1 MAVPYV
7 FVAGTTIEPDQVNDN
22 FDYVLN
28 EAGGGLL
35 VDGTNSMLAS
45 LKLFAGTLALPG
57 LTFDGDTNTGIYRS
71 GADTFV
77 FVAGGAAVATVSSGT
92 FTVNGAVALST
103 PVPVASGGTGATT
116 APLAATALGLGTGDS
131 PRFTAVNI
139 GAATDT
145 TLARASAGVLS
156 VEGVNILTTATGQ
169 GLDATL
175 TALAAYNTAGLIT
188 QTAADTFT
196 GRTITGTANQVTV
209 TNGNGVSGNPTLS
222 LPTSLSIT
230 TAGAFTT
237 GTIELGAAADT
248 TISRVSAGVIAV
260 EGSTVLTAG
269 AVWTLIASGSL
280 PAANLVEFTGITA
293 RMLLLKVTGASS
305 ATASRYLRLQFSIDN
320 GSSYLTSVVGF
331 YVAAGTAADAPTT
344 SNVFP
349 TSTNEAA
356 SATHSAAVQ
365 ITTQGGLASGWF
377 DSDNAAN
384 RVFQAYS
391 GSTSKVDAIRLIWNN
406 TGNFDAGT
414 YELYGI

>member
-35 VDGTNSMLAS
+35 VDGTNEMQAS

-77 FVAGGAAVATVSSGT
+77 FVANGAAVATVSSGT
-92 FTVNGAVALST
+92 FTINGSVALST

-116 APLAATALGLGTGDS
+116 APAAATALGLGTGDS
-131 PRFTAVNI
+131 PQFTAVNI

-145 TLARASAGVLS
+145 TLARVSAGVLS

-196 GRTITGTANQVTV
+196 GRTITGTASQITV

-222 LPTSLSIT
+222 LPTTMSIT

-237 GTIELGAAADT
+237 GTIELGAASDT
-248 TISRVSAGVIAV
+248 TLSRVSAGVIAV
-260 EGSTVLTAG
+260 EGATILTTAAIGVTAAPIPSTSA
-269 AVWTLIASGSL
+269 L
-280 PAANLVEFTGITA
+280 PVGFCGIMEYTN
-293 RMLLLKVTGASS
+293 TSS
-305 ATASRYLRLQFSIDN
+305 VAN
-320 GSSYLTSVVGF
+320 GSTTGGANIKTPTWSDSTFQVGNG
-331 YVAAGTAADAPTT
+331 AAQSGTWKNVSGVTQDA
-344 SNVFP
+344 
-349 TSTNEAA
+349 STGDYNLGYWLR
-356 SATHSAAVQ
+356 TV
-365 ITTQGGLASGWF
+365 
-377 DSDNAAN
+377 
-384 RVFQAYS
+384 
-391 GSTSKVDAIRLIWNN
+391 
-406 TGNFDAGT
+406 
-414 YELYGI
+414 

>member
-92 FTVNGAVALST
+92 FTINGSVALST

-131 PRFTAVNI
+131 PQFTAVNI

-196 GRTITGTANQVTV
+196 GRTITGTASQITV

-222 LPTSLSIT
+222 LPTTVAIT
-230 TAGAFTT
+230 TS
-237 GTIELGAAADT
+237 IELGATDT
-248 TISRVSAGVIAV
+248 TITRASAGVIAV
-260 EGSTVLTAG
+260 EGSNVLMASNIGSTVLAVGAAQLPVGYSGFMEYTSTSNLTNLSSTAG
-269 AVWTLIASGSL
+269 TNVKTVVAHGSGFTLG
-280 PAANLVEFTGITA
+280 
-293 RMLLLKVTGASS
+293 
-305 ATASRYLRLQFSIDN
+305 
-320 GSSYLTSVVGF
+320 
-331 YVAAGTAADAPTT
+331 AGTTQT
-344 SNVFP
+344 G
-349 TSTNEAA
+349 TWINE
-356 SATHSAAVQ
+356 
-365 ITTQGGLASGWF
+365 
-377 DSDNAAN
+377 
-384 RVFQAYS
+384 S
-391 GSTSKVDAIRLIWNN
+391 GSTLD
-406 TGNFDAGT
+406 GNGAEQFGQMRRTA
-414 YELYGI
+414 

>member
-1 MAVPYV
+1 MT
-7 FVAGTTIEPDQVNDN
+7 GTRTPASIDQ
-22 FDYVLN
+22 
-28 EAGGGLL
+28 AR
-35 VDGTNSMLAS
+35 TRSSSWLA
-45 LKLFAGTLALPG
+45 ALRWRPSRQA
-57 LTFDGDTNTGIYRS
+57 RS
-71 GADTFV
+71 
-77 FVAGGAAVATVSSGT
+77 
-92 FTVNGAVALST
+92 
-103 PVPVASGGTGATT
+103 PATT

-131 PRFTAVNI
+131 PQFTAVNI

-169 GLDATL
+169 GIDATL
-175 TALAAYNTAGLIT
+175 TALAAYNTNGILT

-196 GRTITGTANQVTV
+196 GRTVTGTANQVTV

-230 TAGAFTT
+230 TSGAFTT

-280 PAANLVEFTGITA
+280 PAANLLEFTSITA
-293 RMLLLKVTGASS
+293 RLLLLKVTGASS
-305 ATASRYLRLQFSIDN
+305 NTASRRLQLQFSIDN
-320 GSSYLTSVVGF
+320 GSTYLSSAVGF
-331 YVAAGTAADAPTT
+331 YVSAGTVADLPSGA
-344 SNVFP
+344 NVFP
-349 TSTNEAA
+349 ATSNEAA
-356 SATHSAAVQ
+356 ASTMSAYVQ
-365 ITTQGGLASGWF
+365 ITTQGGLASGWYNSA
-377 DSDNAAN
+377 SDTN
-384 RVFQAYS
+384 RVFQVEC
-391 GSTSKVDAIRLIWNN
+391 GSTSKVDAVRLIWSS